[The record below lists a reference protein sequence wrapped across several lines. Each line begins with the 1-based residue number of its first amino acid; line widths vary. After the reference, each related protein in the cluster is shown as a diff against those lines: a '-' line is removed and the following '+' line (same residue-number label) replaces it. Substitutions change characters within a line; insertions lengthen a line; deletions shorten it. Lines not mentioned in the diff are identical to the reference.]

1 VDYKTMKGQPMRNV
15 LWHRMAHLVNH
26 GTQHRAEAAMLLT
39 DCGRSPGDL
48 DLVVFLREGES

>member
-1 VDYKTMKGQPMRNV
+1 MKGQPMRNV